1 MSNQVPIQTIIAKR
15 MLARL
20 QNKLPM
26 TMYANK
32 DFQSELSD
40 SQKRAGGI
48 INITKPPL
56 FNVRSGEVM
65 EVQST
70 EIPTISTSLNMFGV
84 DVSASQLDLQISYD
98 AVQNGMIDGTL
109 DGAAAALAAKIEADG
124 FNLALKVANVV
135 GTPGTAITDPSVLA
149 TAGALIT
156 SNGSNLAGNRIG
168 LLNSFQNASFA
179 TGVKN
184 YFNPTTIVNK
194 AYADG
199 RLGEG
204 YGFDLYDEPVA
215 GTFTAGTYGGSPV
228 TTATL
233 AAGNAI
239 TTSGWTATTTTL
251 NVGDTFTIGSG
262 ATGVY
267 NRNPQTG
274 LSTGALKNFV
284 VATKTVTDGGG
295 LSTITIGEDGI
306 ILSGPRQ
313 NVISATGTSV
323 FASGAA
329 ITVTSGASGTVSKQS
344 LVYDKNAFTFAMVPL
359 AKVPTNLGVSS
370 TVVNDKTSGLSISM
384 KEFYDGKTNQ
394 RMVRFD
400 VLYAWLE
407 TYPQIAA
414 RILG

>member
-1 MSNQVPIQTIIAKR
+1 MSNQVPIQTIVAKR

-26 TMYANK
+26 TANANK
-32 DFQSELSD
+32 DFQSDLSD
-40 SQKRAGGI
+40 SQKRSGGI

-56 FNVRSGEVM
+56 YNVRSGEVM
-65 EVQST
+65 DIQAT
-70 EIPTISTSLNMFGV
+70 TIPAISTNLNMFGV
-84 DVSASQLDLQISYD
+84 DISASQLDLQISYD
-98 AVQNGMIDGTL
+98 AVQNGMIDGAL
-109 DGAAAALAAKIEADG
+109 DGAASALAAKIESDG
-124 FNLALKVANVV
+124 FALAKKVANVV
-135 GTPGTAITDPSVLA
+135 GTPGTPITDPSVLA

-156 SNGSNLAGNRIG
+156 SNGALIGRNRVG

-184 YFNPTTIVNK
+184 YFNPVSTVNA

-199 RLGEG
+199 LLGNG

-215 GTFTAGTYGGSPV
+215 GTHTAGTYGGSPV
-228 TTATL
+228 TNGVLT
-233 AAGNAI
+233 AGNSI
-239 TTSGWTATTTTL
+239 VTDGWTATTTTL
-251 NVGDTFTIGSG
+251 NVGDTFQI
-262 ATGVY
+262 TGVY

-284 VATKTVTDGGG
+284 VATKTVTDGAGN
-295 LSTITIGEDGI
+295 STIAIGEDGI
-306 ILSGPRQ
+306 ILTGPRQ
-313 NVISATGTSV
+313 NVIDATGGTTFPDGLV
-323 FASGAA
+323 
-329 ITVTSGASGTVSKQS
+329 ITVTSGASGVTSKES

-359 AKVPTNLGVSS
+359 AKVPSNMGVMS
-370 TVVNDKTSGLSISM
+370 TVVSDKMSGLSISM
-384 KEFYDGKTNQ
+384 KEGYDITNNQ
-394 RMVRFD
+394 RVVRFD